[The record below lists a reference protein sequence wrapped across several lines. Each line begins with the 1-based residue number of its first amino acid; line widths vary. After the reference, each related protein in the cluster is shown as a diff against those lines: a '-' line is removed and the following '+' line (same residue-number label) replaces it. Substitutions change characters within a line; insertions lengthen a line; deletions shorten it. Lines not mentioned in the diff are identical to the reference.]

1 VGLTSLQQLLT
12 VSETDLEALLCSYG
26 LLRGHAMKIRAAVQG
41 IRNAPTPA
49 SDPLVVETE
58 RIVGKLREIDGLNML
73 LNRSKERIMAVDTEG
88 IRKTLDVIEILQ
100 ADIRAEM
107 DDSKRVQSSP
117 QLA

>member
-1 VGLTSLQQLLT
+1 
-12 VSETDLEALLCSYG
+12 
-26 LLRGHAMKIRAAVQG
+26 MKIRAAVQG

-58 RIVGKLREIDGLNML
+58 RIVGRLREIDGLNML